1 MIRIFTTLKGQFI
14 FISVVHTL
22 LPMLSH
28 YHPSRPDHF
37 CRLKSHPSYGP
48 ALVSQINMIWHRLPL
63 THIPSFLFPATHT
76 PLVAT
81 IGIIFNH
88 QL

>member
-1 MIRIFTTLKGQFI
+1 MYRYSQHLKVSFI

-22 LPMLSH
+22 SPTLSH
-28 YHPSRPDHF
+28 HISSRSDHF
-37 CRLKSHPSYGP
+37 GRLKSHQSDGFPQT
-48 ALVSQINMIWHRLPL
+48 SQINMIWRRLPL
-63 THIPSFLFPATHT
+63 THIPSLLFSATHT

-81 IGIIFNH
+81 IGLILNH